1 MVKGEFQYIK
11 EGVEENPS
19 LPKIL
24 LRIPGLPRNFTFP
37 EGMIESGHMVFAQ

>member
-11 EGVEENPS
+11 EGVEENPP